1 MAKPLFKNYS
11 FSFTKNETKLLSNFC
26 KTLLKQ
32 MTADEKF
39 YQDVRAFTAINE
51 KLLSGEQEIKLTKE
65 EKTKLTFRLK
75 ENMENMK
82 KEMKKGFFIR
92 RWIYKSAHKQ
102 YLEIL
107 ETHFKD

>member
-1 MAKPLFKNYS
+1 MAKPLFKNYIYS
-11 FSFTKNETKLLSNFC
+11 FSKNETKLLSNFC

-32 MTADEKF
+32 MSSDDKF
-39 YQDVRAFTAINE
+39 YQDVRSFTTINE
-51 KLLSGEQEIKLTKE
+51 KLNSGDLEIKLTKE

-75 ENMENMK
+75 ENLENMK

-102 YLEIL
+102 YAEIL
-107 ETHFKD
+107 ENHFKD